1 VEAKPPGA
9 EVLPRKAE
17 DEASDPPSPPRER
30 GARPT
35 LSDASEQDREEA
47 ELSELAADL
56 ASSSPSPCAAEL
68 AERIS
73 RLPKAWRGALL
84 QMLQEA
90 ESENSVSAE
99 ADTSEDTGARIAAG
113 GGVAA
118 VRAVRAAGCTGESRP
133 AANMAAP
140 ARAELP
146 PSPVD

>member
-35 LSDASEQDREEA
+35 LSDASEQDRE
-47 ELSELAADL
+47 ELAADL